1 MKINKQF
8 IFSIFVVVMMIT
20 WAVGMALSYN
30 IDIGPTG
37 MKIENVYNEL
47 LTGKEKVTI
56 LRSGR
61 VLIEYLYTSGD
72 IESLEKR
79 AIYESFVARFDSLL
93 VLQTVEV
100 PFDNQTAN
108 QMIVPTGDI
117 ISLENVSETELF
129 DVFCDNT
136 YVQPKECL
144 LRSI

>member
-61 VLIEYLYTSGD
+61 VLIEYMYTSGD
-72 IESLEKR
+72 IESLEKG
-79 AIYESFVARFDSLL
+79 AIYESFVSRFNGLV
-93 VLQTVEV
+93 VLQTLEV